1 MVLSLVLSGIL
12 GYLIGS
18 IPTAFLL
25 VRWKSN
31 VDIRNAGSGN
41 VGALNSLQV
50 TKSKFV
56 GGGVLLL
63 DMLKGIVVVVM
74 ASIVLGDQFSIQ
86 ATAGVT
92 AVVGHNFPVWLK
104 FKGGRGLATAA
115 GVMLVLAWVVVLIWV
130 VFWVVGLVL
139 TKHVNA
145 GNTIASAA
153 TLLGIVVAPEGVLA
167 SFIGPS
173 IMPVEFKLFALPL
186 FIAILAKHIDPVRE
200 YLGKLRVTG
209 NDH

>member
-1 MVLSLVLSGIL
+1 MVLSHVLSGIL

-50 TKSKFV
+50 TKSKVV
-56 GGGVLLL
+56 GIGVLLL
-63 DMLKGIVVVVM
+63 DLLKGIGVVVL
-74 ASIVLGDQFSIQ
+74 ASMMLGEQFSIQ
-86 ATAGVT
+86 ATAGVA

-115 GVMLVLAWVVVLIWV
+115 GIMLVLAWAVFLMWV
-130 VFWVVGLVL
+130 VFWFLGFVL
-139 TKHVNA
+139 TKHVNV

-153 TLLGIVVAPEGVLA
+153 TLLGIVVVPSGVLTL
-167 SFIGPS
+167 FIAPS

-186 FIAILAKHIDPVRE
+186 FIVILSRHIDPVRE
-200 YLGKLRVTG
+200 YLGKSRVTSD
-209 NDH
+209 DH